1 MKSMKLLAVLLS
13 GTLIL
18 SGCNMSNT
26 AKGGLIGGG
35 AGAAV
40 GGVLGSILGKGKG
53 TAIGAGIG
61 AAVGAGAGVL
71 IGNRMDKAKKA
82 AEALESAKAE
92 VLQDENGT
100 AYVRVT
106 FDSGIL
112 FGTGQSALSASA
124 KSDLSKFATNVLGQ
138 NQDMD
143 VAIVGY
149 TDNQGWK
156 GQTAA
161 QSQQKNLQLSEQ
173 RANAVNTYLV
183 SELSKAGLSSAQI
196 KTVIGKGEENP
207 VADNNTAAGRQQNRR
222 VEVYLVASQ
231 KMVDEANAQAK

>member
-1 MKSMKLLAVLLS
+1 MKSMKLMAVLLS

-40 GGVLGSILGKGKG
+40 GGVLGSIIGNGKGAVIG
-53 TAIGAGIG
+53 AAIGT
-61 AAVGAGAGVL
+61 AVGAGAGVL

-112 FGTGQSALSASA
+112 FGTGQATLSEGA
-124 KSDLSKFATNVLGQ
+124 KSDLAKFATSVLGE

-156 GQTAA
+156 NATAE
-161 QSQQKNLQLSEQ
+161 QSQQKNQQLSEK
-173 RANAVNTYLV
+173 RAQAVNTYLV
-183 SELSKAGLSSAQI
+183 GQMSKAGLSSAQI
-196 KTVIGKGEENP
+196 KSVVGKGEANP
-207 VADNNTAAGRQQNRR
+207 VADNNTAEGRKQNRR
-222 VEVYLVASQ
+222 VEVFLVASQ
-231 KMVDEANAQAK
+231 AMVDKANAEAK